1 MSDTKRPSLAV
12 RVYYRDP
19 SAALEWLQD
28 AFDFRT
34 SMIVENEDG
43 TPRHAEMRAG
53 DGLLIVLRELD
64 ELRSPASIGGV
75 NTRSIHI
82 QLDDGLDGHCER
94 ARAAGAVIGR
104 EPGDQFYGDR
114 NYLAIDPEGHF
125 WTFGQTI
132 RAMSHEELSHAT
144 GLVVRDRL

>member
-1 MSDTKRPSLAV
+1 MSETKRPSLAV

-19 SAALEWLQD
+19 CAALKWLEE
-28 AFDFRT
+28 ALGFET
-34 SMIVENEDG
+34 TMVVENEDG
-43 TPRHAEMRAG
+43 TTRHGEMRAG
-53 DGLLIVLRELD
+53 DGLIIVLRELD
-64 ELRSPASIGGV
+64 ELRSPYSVSGV

-82 QLDDGLDGHCER
+82 QLDDGLDAHCER

-104 EPGDQFYGDR
+104 EPGNQFYGDR

-132 RAMSHEELSHAT
+132 QVMSHAELSRAS